1 MLTIWGRRN
10 SYNVQKAL
18 WAADELDLTY
28 KHIDAGGDAGLID
41 TAEFLAMNPHGRVPV
56 IQDGENIVWES
67 HSVVRYLAATYG
79 RGTLWAEEPGERA
92 RAEQWMD
99 WTVATLEREVLSLFW
114 RLVRTPADMQDEK
127 AIAMHVANS
136 ARCYE
141 LLDGWLAER
150 EWLAGDHF
158 TMGDIPAGTTLYRY
172 FEMAVERPA
181 IPNVRNWYARL
192 SERPAYQKDVMRP
205 FDELR
210 GKLSF

>member
-18 WAADELDLTY
+18 WAADELALDY
-28 KHIDAGGDAGLID
+28 RHIDAGGDAGLID

-79 RGTLWAEEPGERA
+79 RGTLWAEDPGERA

-99 WTVATLEREVLSLFW
+99 WTVATLEREVLAIFW
-114 RLVRTPADMQDEK
+114 RLVRTPADMQDKK

-136 ARCYE
+136 ARCYA
-141 LLDGWLAER
+141 LLDDWLAER
-150 EWLAGDHF
+150 EWLAGERF

-172 FEMAVERPA
+172 FEMEIDRPA
-181 IPNVRNWYARL
+181 IPNVRRWYARL
-192 SERPAYQKDVMRP
+192 SDRPAYQANVMRP